1 MTSLDTSQIAAVLAL
16 IAERSGLVFPDIR
29 GETAVQAIGEF
40 MVERNL
46 RTDRELIN
54 SGQLPEL
61 LERLVVHESFFDRD
75 VEQLSFLDQIVV
87 PELARVA
94 PGTLRVWSAGCAG
107 GEEPYTLAFMLAKRG
122 LYERSTVLGTDLSEP
137 ALARARRGRYR
148 AWSTRLG
155 PGTPA
160 ARYLEPIEAQ
170 FQVPSRFVQTVTFR
184 RLNLIE
190 DGYPDGQHLILCRNV
205 LIYFDPK
212 SIALVAN
219 KLAGALDRDGWLAV
233 GPSDP
238 RLDGVA
244 PLDLVIDDRGVFYR
258 PRNNHTRR
266 EPPMW
271 SVATPA
277 PAPAIHWVAPP
288 PESFE
293 DVFEL
298 PPPSVPARV
307 VVTREPQPTVDAHEI
322 RRLADLGDLPRA
334 KTILTAALAARP
346 LDAELYFLQAV
357 LATELDPVAAL
368 ASLGRCI
375 YLDPTK
381 AAAHLLAAS
390 LRRSRGQH
398 AEARQAYRATL
409 TLVTRLPATE
419 PVQWIDETAGSL
431 TTVCRHALEQLD
443 GNR

>member
-1 MTSLDTSQIAAVLAL
+1 MTSLDTPQIAAVLAL

-29 GETAVQAIGEF
+29 GETAVQAISEF

-46 RTDRELIN
+46 RTDRELIS

-75 VEQLSFLDQIVV
+75 VEQLSFLDEIVV

-94 PGTLRVWSAGCAG
+94 PGKLRVWSAGCAG

-170 FQVPSRFVQTVTFR
+170 FQVPSRFLHTVTFR
-184 RLNLIE
+184 RLNLVE
-190 DGYPDGQHLILCRNV
+190 DAYPDGQHLILCRNV

-212 SIALVAN
+212 SIEVVAN
-219 KLAGALDRDGWLAV
+219 KLAGALDRDGWIAV

-238 RLDGVA
+238 RLDEVA
-244 PLDLVIDDRGVFYR
+244 PLDLVIDDRGMFYR
-258 PRNNHTRR
+258 PRNGTRR
-266 EPPMW
+266 EPPVR

-277 PAPAIHWVAPP
+277 PAIDWVAPA
-288 PESFE
+288 PEPFE
-293 DVFEL
+293 DGFEL
-298 PPPSVPARV
+298 PPPSVPVRDVAP
-307 VVTREPQPTVDAHEI
+307 REPQPAAVDAHEI
-322 RRLADLGDLPRA
+322 RRLADVGELLRA
-334 KTILTAALAARP
+334 QTILTAALAARP
-346 LDAELYFLQAV
+346 LDAELYFLHAV
-357 LATELDPVAAL
+357 LAAERDPVAAL
-368 ASLGRCI
+368 ASLMRCI

-381 AAAHLLAAS
+381 PAAHLLAAS
-390 LRRSRGQH
+390 LRRARGHQ

-409 TLVTRLPATE
+409 TLLTRLPATE
-419 PVQWIDETAGSL
+419 LVQWIDETAGSL

-443 GNR
+443 DRR

>member
-1 MTSLDTSQIAAVLAL
+1 MTSLDTSQTAAVLAL

-29 GETAVQAIGEF
+29 GEMAVQAIREF

-46 RTDRELIN
+46 RTDRELIS
-54 SGQLPEL
+54 SGELPAL

-75 VEQLSFLDQIVV
+75 VEQLSFLDQIVI

-94 PGTLRVWSAGCAG
+94 PGKLRVWSAGCAG
-107 GEEPYTLAFMLAKRG
+107 GEEPYTLAFMLATRG

-160 ARYLEPIEAQ
+160 ARYLESVEAQ
-170 FQVPSRFVQTVTFR
+170 FQVPSRLVQTVTFR
-184 RLNLIE
+184 RLNLVA
-190 DGYPDGQHLILCRNV
+190 DTYPDGQHLILCRNV

-212 SIALVAN
+212 SIAVVAN

-238 RLDGVA
+238 RLDEAA

-258 PRNNHTRR
+258 LRHGTRR
-266 EPPMW
+266 APPVR
-271 SVATPA
+271 SAPP
-277 PAPAIHWVAPP
+277 PAPAIDWVIPP
-288 PESFE
+288 PEPLE
-293 DVFEL
+293 VAFEL
-298 PPPSVPARV
+298 PPPSAPVRDVAP
-307 VVTREPQPTVDAHEI
+307 REPQPATVDVHEI
-322 RRLADLGDLPRA
+322 RRLTDVGDLPRA
-334 KTILTAALAARP
+334 QTILSAALVARP
-346 LDAELYFLQAV
+346 LDAELYYLQAV
-357 LATELDPVAAL
+357 LEAERDPVAAL
-368 ASLGRCI
+368 ASLMRCI

-390 LRRSRGQH
+390 LRRARGNQ

-409 TLVTRLPATE
+409 SLLIRLPATE
-419 PVQWIDETAGSL
+419 LVQWIDETAGSL
-431 TTVCRHALEQLD
+431 ITVCRLALEQLD
-443 GNR
+443 VHR